1 MKGALL
7 VLALMVTREL
17 IFETTEACPAFYT
30 VFGVLSL
37 GNKELL
43 NVMLDQFNATDEE
56 KAALGKIQDCFNEA
70 GFEVKF
76 LDLLLMVIYPSLT
89 PTLRIHMQHSVT
101 CHTVIDHAV
110 MGYAT
115 EKSYEQRSTIK
126 PLLQRASPII
136 CKHNPPAHPASHDQT
151 CSYHA
156 N

>member
-1 MKGALL
+1 MMKGALL

-17 IFETTEACPAFYT
+17 IFETSEAEACPAFYT

-76 LDLLLMVIYPSLT
+76 LDMLLMSSI
-89 PTLRIHMQHSVT
+89 TLSKDCIEHSVSS
-101 CHTVIDHAV
+101 VSSVVNSI
-110 MGYAT
+110 
-115 EKSYEQRSTIK
+115 
-126 PLLQRASPII
+126 L
-136 CKHNPPAHPASHDQT
+136 
-151 CSYHA
+151 
-156 N
+156 